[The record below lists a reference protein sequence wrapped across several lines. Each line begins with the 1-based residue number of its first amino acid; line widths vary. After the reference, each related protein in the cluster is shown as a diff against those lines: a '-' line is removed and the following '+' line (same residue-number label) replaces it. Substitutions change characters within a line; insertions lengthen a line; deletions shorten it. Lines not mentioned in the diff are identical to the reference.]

1 MELALPWEKP
11 FQHLR
16 PHGVIIGVKGK
27 ELWSG
32 RLGPFGLLA
41 SRKKSP
47 FPGFIFPP
55 CSLITLCKDPKDEY
69 YTGKSQGIGKPHSQE
84 IIRSEILKTNLER
97 AIFTISHFYRTGPI

>member
-41 SRKKSP
+41 SRKKP
-47 FPGFIFPP
+47 PREATKAVALLKIFPK
-55 CSLITLCKDPKDEY
+55 TV
-69 YTGKSQGIGKPHSQE
+69 HWN
-84 IIRSEILKTNLER
+84 LK
-97 AIFTISHFYRTGPI
+97 